1 MTKEL
6 IQKFSRDIE
15 ELTLKRV
22 DIALD
27 IIRYREHNPEKDC
40 FCEVCKVIWAAKNE
54 IRKVFANEE
63 GIKKTK

>member
-6 IQKFSRDIE
+6 IQKFSNEIE
-15 ELTLKRV
+15 KLTLKRV

-27 IIRYREHNPEKDC
+27 VVKYREHNPTKDC

-54 IRKVFANEE
+54 IRKVFAN
-63 GIKKTK
+63 KKG